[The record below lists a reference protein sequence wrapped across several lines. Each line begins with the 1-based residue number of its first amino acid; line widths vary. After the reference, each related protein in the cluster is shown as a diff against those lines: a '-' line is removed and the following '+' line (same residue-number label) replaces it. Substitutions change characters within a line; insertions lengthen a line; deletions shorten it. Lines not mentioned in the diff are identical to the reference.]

1 MHHNYQHILAM
12 VNPQKNCQNALEK
25 ALTLAAH
32 AGAKLTLLMISA
44 PNSANTPELSTQL
57 DEIENRSQASK
68 LNGLEVEIKQVQHKH
83 DHQAVLEELKQQ
95 HYDLVIKERD
105 DKHHNYFGLSTCDD
119 WHLLRDIQTPVLLV
133 TSKAWQTHGHILTA
147 IDTERDN
154 ATHQQLNQAIIDN
167 SCYMAKLLDSNIHF
181 LNCYLGEHTSVSIED
196 PADMHEMSEKRQHWH
211 HLVEL
216 IRANDQVNDIP
227 KKLHLRC
234 GIVEDEIAALAYQYE
249 VNMVLL
255 GTTERQSLVNTM
267 LGHTSEYII
276 EKLDYDVLAIKP
288 QSDWQ

>member
-1 MHHNYQHILAM
+1 MNLDYQHILAA
-12 VNPQKNCQNALEK
+12 VNPHKNNQNALEK
-25 ALTLAAH
+25 GLTLARRAN
-32 AGAKLTLLMISA
+32 AKLTLLMICA
-44 PNSANTPELSTQL
+44 PNSPSTSELNQQL
-57 DEIENRSQASK
+57 DDIERCSQQAK
-68 LNGLEVEIKQVQHKH
+68 KDGLDVILKQVQHKH
-83 DHQAVLEELKQQ
+83 DYKAVLEELNEQR
-95 HYDLVIKERD
+95 YDLVIKERD
-105 DKHHNYFGLSTCDD
+105 AKHHNYLGIATCDD

-133 TSKAWQTHGHILTA
+133 TSKAWQAHGHILTA

-154 ATHQQLNQAIIDN
+154 ESHQQLNQHLIN
-167 SCYMAKLLDSNIHF
+167 TSCYMAKLLDSNAHF
-181 LNCYLGEHTSVSIED
+181 LNCYLGEHTSVSIEEPSD
-196 PADMHEMSEKRQHWH
+196 NVEMSEKRQHWH

-216 IRANDQVNDIP
+216 IRGNQQVNNIP

-288 QSDWQ
+288 DNDWG